1 MNILYNERN
10 VYGKGAYK
18 LPLIHTNPHGLRI
31 QNEKETYDFTVV
43 LMQLKHRP
51 FDIRSNIYRTHIA
64 IIKSREEQENF
75 AHLAFDCNI
84 KMGSIFVVVQLA
96 IDEKCI
102 ETMYAN
108 ILYTCETKFGSFSLY
123 AIRNVG
129 RKCTENLL
137 HYIKCN
143 T

>member
-1 MNILYNERN
+1 M
-10 VYGKGAYK
+10 AYVSK
-18 LPLIHTNPHGLRI
+18 K
-31 QNEKETYDFTVV
+31 QETYDFTVV
-43 LMQLKHRP
+43 FVQLKHRP
-51 FDIRSNIYRTHIA
+51 FDFRSNIYRTHIA
-64 IIKSREEQENF
+64 IKSREEQENF

-84 KMGSIFVVVQLA
+84 KMGSVFVVVQLA

-123 AIRNVG
+123 AIRNGG

-137 HYIKCN
+137 HYIKCS